1 MSLAT
6 RCTACGTV
14 FRVVQDQ
21 LKVSEGWV
29 RCGRCNEVFNA
40 LEGLFDLEG
49 SSGPTPLSRESGLQP
64 LTAGTRP
71 EPGAPGDGQPAAA
84 RADMAQEAAAQDA
97 DDTQIDT
104 RADSQTRSDTE
115 ADDPLTGH
123 PPRPAGGHE
132 IDSVAGDA
140 SDSALSGQDEMA
152 EPTPSFLRAAQRRA
166 QWERPRV
173 RRSLAV
179 LALIL
184 AGVLAVQVVLHQ
196 RDTLAARRPA
206 TAPYLASLCE
216 LMGCSLRAPR
226 TIEALAVESSGL
238 NRVEGT
244 PLYRLQVVLRNRGQW
259 PVLAPALDLTLTDT
273 RGDVITR
280 RVLRG
285 ADLGA
290 AAGSPLAAGGDWSI
304 NAVLDLGDARV
315 AGYTIE
321 LFYP

>member
-29 RCGRCNEVFNA
+29 RCGRCGEVFSA

-49 SSGPTPLSRESGLQP
+49 SSGPSPLSRESSLQP
-64 LTAGTRP
+64 V
-71 EPGAPGDGQPAAA
+71 APGPAQPPSTPVDRPAAA
-84 RADMAQEAAAQDA
+84 VSTDTPQEAAADGGG
-97 DDTQIDT
+97 DTQIDT
-104 RADSQTRSDTE
+104 RADSRTE
-115 ADDPLTGH
+115 ADAEDVGAPADHLGFDPIVTEV
-123 PPRPAGGHE
+123 P
-132 IDSVAGDA
+132 DT
-140 SDSALSGQDEMA
+140 ALSGPDGA
-152 EPTPSFLRAAQRRA
+152 DEPTPSFLRAAQRRA

-173 RRSLAV
+173 RRSLA
-179 LALIL
+179 LLTLIL
-184 AGVLAVQVVLHQ
+184 SGLLVVQVALHQ
-196 RDTLAARRPA
+196 RDALAARRPA
-206 TAPYLASLCE
+206 TAPYLTALCE
-216 LMGCSLRAPR
+216 LLGCSVQAPR
-226 TIEALAVESSGL
+226 ALEALAVESSGL

-244 PLYRLQVVLRNRGQW
+244 PLYRLQVVLRNRAQW

-285 ADLGA
+285 VDLGA
-290 AAGSPLAAGGDWSI
+290 GSSLPLGAGGDWSI
-304 NAVLDLGDARV
+304 NAVLDLGEVRV